1 MLKNTNSEVSKMSDS
16 NRSVRLLIEIID
28 DIQKMIGCMIDDAKD
43 DIEKKTKYE
52 NAVLKLTRAKQRWLK
67 NINFK

>member
-28 DIQKMIGCMIDDAKD
+28 DIQKMIGYMIDDAKD
-43 DIEKKTKYE
+43 DIEKKDK
-52 NAVLKLTRAKQRWLK
+52 
-67 NINFK
+67 I